1 MDTKVEKSRIFN
13 AIAVEDNTMGIQI
26 QARDLK
32 KYWEIHLWLEDGQYW
47 TALNT
52 SEVTGPK
59 IENKKRALFHF
70 DQAKATYPDQELRLV
85 QYMPRVLRLHDAGK
99 D

>member
-1 MDTKVEKSRIFN
+1 
-13 AIAVEDNTMGIQI
+13 MGIQI
-26 QARDLK
+26 QARDLE

-52 SEVTGPK
+52 SEVTGLK
-59 IENKKRALFHF
+59 IENKKRALFYF
-70 DQAKATYPDQELRLV
+70 EQAKNTYSDQELRLI
-85 QYMPRVLRLHDAGK
+85 QYSPRVLRLHDAET